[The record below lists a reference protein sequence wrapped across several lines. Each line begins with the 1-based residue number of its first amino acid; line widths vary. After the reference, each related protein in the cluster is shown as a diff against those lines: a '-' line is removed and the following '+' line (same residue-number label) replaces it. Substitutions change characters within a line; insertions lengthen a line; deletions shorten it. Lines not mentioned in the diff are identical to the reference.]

1 METYLA
7 KVWEL
12 SSETSAVKA
21 LLAVLYYLLFVLT
34 LEMMVRRIALRNVF
48 TATLSVIFLSLA
60 LIFSTEGFHPLEMS
74 PGNVPWAGVLLAIL
88 PAIIFVYFRNH
99 YSVAEESVAS
109 MTRFNLLKDEFL
121 SVASHEL
128 RTPLSVINGFAEIL
142 VREKLGTLNDEQK
155 RRVRKILMQAQRLN
169 RIVDELLDLSRIR
182 SGKVQIRHDVFDLIP
197 VLKACLDDHQIVCD
211 QQKIVLQD
219 ELPDLLPDVVGDL
232 ERITQIVVNLL
243 NNAIKYTEPGG
254 KVTLAAAFRKAKNE
268 IYIEIRD
275 SGIGVDVKDQPRVF
289 EEFYRCNHNYARR
302 YSGSGLGLAI
312 VKQLVEVHG
321 GHVGMYSEGLG
332 KGSVFFFTLRP
343 ASKAEREHSAKSNVL
358 PAVAPFPPISI
369 PQNLS

>member
-7 KVWEL
+7 KVWQL
-12 SSETSAVKA
+12 SCETPAVKI
-21 LLAVLYYLLFVLT
+21 L
-34 LEMMVRRIALRNVF
+34 
-48 TATLSVIFLSLA
+48 LSVIYFLLFLLTSEMMIKRRTARNFYTASLNLLFLSLA
-60 LIFSTEGFHPLEMS
+60 LVFSTQWFLPPEHRLHM
-74 PGNVPWAGVLLAIL
+74 PWLGVLMAVL
-88 PAIIFVYFRNH
+88 PAILFVYFRTH
-99 YSVAEESVAS
+99 YSGAEESVES
-109 MTRFNLLKDEFL
+109 MTRFNQLKDEFL

-182 SGKVQIRHDVFDLIP
+182 SGKVQIRHDVFDLVP
-197 VLKACLDDHQIVCD
+197 VLKACLDDHQIVCE
-211 QQKIVLQD
+211 QQNIILKD
-219 ELPDLLPDVVGDL
+219 DLPDVLPDVAGDI

-254 KVTLAAAFRKAKNE
+254 TVTLAASYRKARNE

-275 SGIGVDVKDQPRVF
+275 SGIGIDLKDQPRVF
-289 EEFYRCNHNYARR
+289 EEFFRCNHNYARR

-312 VKQLVEVHG
+312 VKQLVEVHE
-321 GHVGMYSEGLG
+321 GHVGVFSEGLG
-332 KGSVFFFTLRP
+332 KGSTFFFTLRP
-343 ASKAEREHSAKSNVL
+343 ATKGEKEQAVKPTSTSLIAQPTPRSSA
-358 PAVAPFPPISI
+358 A
-369 PQNLS
+369 